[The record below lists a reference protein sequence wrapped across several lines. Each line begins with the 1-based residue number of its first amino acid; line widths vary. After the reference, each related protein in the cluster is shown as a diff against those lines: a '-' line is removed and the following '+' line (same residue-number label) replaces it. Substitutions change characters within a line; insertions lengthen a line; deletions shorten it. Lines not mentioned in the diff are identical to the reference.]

1 MKKVLLSTLLLSSM
15 CVLLVGCNKPTTEV
29 EEVSESPEVVT
40 TTVEGV
46 PTVFVS
52 DEENKSGEVN
62 EASWIVCMQP
72 MTDVEESANA
82 NNEDAKKVLELSKS
96 DEYTVSYYLAV
107 YMDENNKPVIHAF
120 IVADA
125 NNKQFVYYKYEDG
138 TSAVGP
144 ETDIDKIIDGEDPEM
159 ILPEVPEPEGIDE
172 ADSEEN
178 NNTSEK
184 NIEK

>member
-1 MKKVLLSTLLLSSM
+1 MKKVLLSALLLSSM
-15 CVLLVGCNKPTTEV
+15 CVLLVGCKKSEKV
-29 EEVSESPEVVT
+29 EEVSENPEVVT

-62 EASWIVCMQP
+62 EAGWIVCMQP

-96 DEYTVSYYLAV
+96 DEYTASYYLAV
-107 YMDENNKPVIHAF
+107 YMDENNKPTIHAF

-144 ETDIDKIIDGEDPEM
+144 ETDIDKIIDGETPEM

-172 ADSEEN
+172 ADSEETT
-178 NNTSEK
+178 NTSEK

>member
-1 MKKVLLSTLLLSSM
+1 MKKILLSALLLSSM
-15 CVLLVGCNKPTTEV
+15 CVLLVGCKKTAEV
-29 EEVSESPEVVT
+29 EEVSENPEVVT

-96 DEYTVSYYLAV
+96 DEYTASYYLAV
-107 YMDENNKPVIHAF
+107 YMDENNKPAIHAF

-144 ETDIDKIIDGEDPEM
+144 ETDIDKIIDGEVPEM

-178 NNTSEK
+178 STSEK